1 MKPRTLI
8 FGLVALFFSAATAM
22 AKSHIIAIV
31 DTSAFVQDETDAE
44 LRHKMLLATFLD
56 NMPRGSVLSVI
67 DTVSPSVKWHGNAKK
82 AQRELDQLLAIMK
95 PNPRGC
101 ADLTRALDH
110 AEMAIQRSESKDI
123 RFLMLSPLVHSG
135 APCGGTVKL
144 PQPLPEDAKPER
156 FLNEKRITAWELY
169 APHELQTLE
178 WFGFL
183 QEAASNGRVTVRM
196 FSAAEAPEALAKL
209 AERD

>member
-1 MKPRTLI
+1 MIIRQFI
-8 FGLVALFFSAATAM
+8 AGMVALLVSVAAAM
-22 AKSHIIAIV
+22 ANTHIIAII
-31 DTSAFVQDETDAE
+31 DTSAFVEDEGEAE
-44 LRHKMLLATFLD
+44 IRRKMLLATFLE
-56 NMPRGSVLSVI
+56 NMPRRSVLSII
-67 DTVSPSVKWHGNAKK
+67 DTVSPSVKWHGDAKK
-82 AQRELDQLLAIMK
+82 AERELDQLLAIMT

-110 AEMAIQRSESKDI
+110 AEMAVRRSESKDI
-123 RFLMLSPLVHSG
+123 RFLMLSPLIHSG
-135 APCGGTVKL
+135 APCGGAVKL
-144 PQPLPEDAKPER
+144 PQALPEDAKPER

-183 QEAASNGRVTVRM
+183 QEAPSNGRVAVRM
-196 FSAAEAPEALAKL
+196 FSAAESPEALAKL